1 MITLCLT
8 GIWGMKKNTTVWGAV
23 IRVNDVI
30 VPHDIPAVA
39 VEINKSSEL
48 ITEKLSRVFYTVY
61 TDTDTLHIPV
71 FWDVSSVNMKL
82 AGVYTMKGVLKL
94 PPEYAFD
101 ESKSLQVQTTVS
113 VQYPDKPDIN
123 IYYRLTAAGIYI
135 FPWLKQ
141 ENFDSMEAYLKKES
155 GQWINLTEEGFA
167 LCEEE
172 GLYVSNQSMV
182 VGNTYSLLVTYDN
195 GKKQTNTLRFQYQ
208 KDGSLKIYGYQHNL
222 LGNTQKPGKIIC
234 SYDTGDEKYLSRCA
248 AYAVKTGGSLKQ
260 IEKELKENVRLR
272 VSTAET
278 FENTAENPELILESS
293 WDLSRVNR
301 EKQGVYK
308 VTGSFV
314 IPEGYEV
321 SDSLTL
327 PEAYA
332 YLSVQK
338 KENHRLIPTACR
350 W

>member
-94 PPEYAFD
+94 PSEYAFD

-123 IYYRLTAAGIYI
+123 ILQADCGRNLYISLVEAGK
-135 FPWLKQ
+135 F
-141 ENFDSMEAYLKKES
+141 
-155 GQWINLTEEGFA
+155 
-167 LCEEE
+167 
-172 GLYVSNQSMV
+172 
-182 VGNTYSLLVTYDN
+182 
-195 GKKQTNTLRFQYQ
+195 
-208 KDGSLKIYGYQHNL
+208 
-222 LGNTQKPGKIIC
+222 
-234 SYDTGDEKYLSRCA
+234 
-248 AYAVKTGGSLKQ
+248 
-260 IEKELKENVRLR
+260 
-272 VSTAET
+272 
-278 FENTAENPELILESS
+278 
-293 WDLSRVNR
+293 
-301 EKQGVYK
+301 
-308 VTGSFV
+308 
-314 IPEGYEV
+314 
-321 SDSLTL
+321 
-327 PEAYA
+327 
-332 YLSVQK
+332 
-338 KENHRLIPTACR
+338 
-350 W
+350 

>member
-101 ESKSLQVQTTVS
+101 ESKSLKVQTTVS

-155 GQWINLTEEGFA
+155 GQWINT
-167 LCEEE
+167 
-172 GLYVSNQSMV
+172 
-182 VGNTYSLLVTYDN
+182 
-195 GKKQTNTLRFQYQ
+195 
-208 KDGSLKIYGYQHNL
+208 
-222 LGNTQKPGKIIC
+222 
-234 SYDTGDEKYLSRCA
+234 
-248 AYAVKTGGSLKQ
+248 
-260 IEKELKENVRLR
+260 
-272 VSTAET
+272 
-278 FENTAENPELILESS
+278 
-293 WDLSRVNR
+293 
-301 EKQGVYK
+301 
-308 VTGSFV
+308 
-314 IPEGYEV
+314 
-321 SDSLTL
+321 
-327 PEAYA
+327 
-332 YLSVQK
+332 
-338 KENHRLIPTACR
+338 
-350 W
+350 